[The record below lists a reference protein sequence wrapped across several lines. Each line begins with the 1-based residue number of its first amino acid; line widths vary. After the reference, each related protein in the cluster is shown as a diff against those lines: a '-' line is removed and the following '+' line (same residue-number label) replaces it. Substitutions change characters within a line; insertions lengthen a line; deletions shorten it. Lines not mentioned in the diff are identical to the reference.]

1 MWTLKRSPCKLWGR
15 ARSPGGRSP
24 SREEACAWHPGL
36 DSPPA
41 QGGVGAAWAP
51 ALLSP
56 GAQASRFCLRLTSR
70 PRHSSSSFSR
80 RRSLAWP
87 LLPAEWPAATLWSW
101 PPRPCAAD
109 PAPASPAGRKSGSQ
123 PRPPARDSP
132 PTHPTS
138 AFPTAPTFS
147 IACFRSSPG
156 VTRAKSAVPTP
167 APAPSSAPASSSLR
181 RVSMVGRATSEATSG
196 ASSSLA
202 RPPRRLNLRRLERPT
217 QETIETGPG

>member
-15 ARSPGGRSP
+15 ARSPGGRVS

-87 LLPAEWPAATLWSW
+87 LLPAEWPAATLWSGRLVLALRILLRHLL
-101 PPRPCAAD
+101 P
-109 PAPASPAGRKSGSQ
+109 GRKSGSQ
-123 PRPPARDSP
+123 PGPPARDSP
-132 PTHPTS
+132 PTTPLPS
-138 AFPTAPTFS
+138 PAAPTFS

-156 VTRAKSAVPTP
+156 VTRAKSAVPRASPGAQQCACEQP
-167 APAPSSAPASSSLR
+167 AQGLH
-181 RVSMVGRATSEATSG
+181 GRPRDQRGDSG
-196 ASSSLA
+196 ASGSLA
-202 RPPRRLNLRRLERPT
+202 RPPRRLNLHWLERPT